1 MCKAKNKARFHRSC
15 VKYLSFSESFVC
27 LFHEAGALTFV
38 GQQTKSNLET
48 RKCLSRVWHFQLA
61 EAYCW
66 HDDED
71 VEVDDIDDIDRY
83 NGDDEV
89 FGEIDIFN

>member
-1 MCKAKNKARFHRSC
+1 MDVQSQKTKQGFTDLALNMC
-15 VKYLSFSESFVC
+15 VILESFVC

-61 EAYCW
+61 KAYCW

-83 NGDDEV
+83 NGDDL
-89 FGEIDIFN
+89 GDD